1 MRLMSGAGQRIAV
14 VDDDPSVRK
23 ALGRLLSIAHFNV
36 ETFASARE
44 FLRACRDHSF
54 ECLIADLHMPEATGL
69 DLRRHLRRVQLDIPT
84 IIITAYNE
92 PNIQERCEAE
102 SAALLLKP
110 IAEAVLISAVN
121 LALAVHQPANLQP
134 GK

>member
-1 MRLMSGAGQRIAV
+1 MSAMLSTGHRIAV

-23 ALGRLLSIAHFNV
+23 ALGRLLNIAKFEV
-36 ETFASARE
+36 ETFASARD
-44 FLRACRDHSF
+44 FLRACRNHPF

-92 PNIQERCEAE
+92 PNIRERCEAE
-102 SAALLLKP
+102 AAAFLLKP
-110 IAEAVLISAVN
+110 IAESLLIDAVRSALSGRQAAHV
-121 LALAVHQPANLQP
+121 QPDR
-134 GK
+134 

>member
-1 MRLMSGAGQRIAV
+1 MCVMLNTGQRIAV

-23 ALGRLLSIAHFNV
+23 ALGRLLSIAKFEV
-36 ETFASARE
+36 ETFASARD

-69 DLRRHLRRVQLDIPT
+69 DLRRHLLRVQLDIPT

-92 PNIQERCEAE
+92 PNIRERCEVEKAE
-102 SAALLLKP
+102 LLLKP
-110 IAEAVLISAVN
+110 IAEKVLMEAVRSA
-121 LALAVHQPANLQP
+121 LSRP
-134 GK
+134 GNMRTA

>member
-1 MRLMSGAGQRIAV
+1 MMRSMSGAGQRIAV

-23 ALGRLLSIAHFNV
+23 ALGRLLRIARFNV
-36 ETFASARE
+36 ETFGSARD

-54 ECLIADLHMPEATGL
+54 QCLIADLHMPEATGL
-69 DLRRHLRRVQLDIPT
+69 DLRRHLRRIQLDIPT

-102 SAALLLKP
+102 DAMFLLKP
-110 IAEAVLISAVN
+110 IAEKVLIEAVRSA
-121 LALAVHQPANLQP
+121 LSRAATGLLPS
-134 GK
+134 G

>member
-1 MRLMSGAGQRIAV
+1 MPGAGQKIAV

-23 ALGRLLSIAHFNV
+23 ALGRLLSIAHFDV
-36 ETFASARE
+36 ETFGSARD

-102 SAALLLKP
+102 EADFLLKP
-110 IAEAVLISAVN
+110 IAERVLLDAVKSALSRGSEV
-121 LALAVHQPANLQP
+121 AA
-134 GK
+134 G